1 MSVHFHDALLIEVH
15 VQYLQQVRI
24 IIKITINGSELY
36 TISNQKANIGIGKKV
51 CPMTSEQMRKLVGVQ
66 NNGSTWFM
74 LATLAHSHTYLADML
89 STQTGDNK
97 YIHMHNVDIANR
109 IYGNTQ

>member
-1 MSVHFHDALLIEVH
+1 
-15 VQYLQQVRI
+15 
-24 IIKITINGSELY
+24 
-36 TISNQKANIGIGKKV
+36 
-51 CPMTSEQMRKLVGVQ
+51 MTSEQMRKLVGVQ

-97 YIHMHNVDIANR
+97 YIHMYNVDIANR
-109 IYGNTQ
+109 IYGNIHTTNIHRISNTITRSKDSKLVKNP